1 MDFSTAISQATLNI
15 KDKSRTNLFA
25 WRGQFSPQLIE
36 SLLSAYGKNASH
48 IFDPFV
54 GSGTTLYE
62 AARFGKAATGT
73 EVNPAAFSFSRIY
86 KFSNLQT
93 KLRDEKIAQLDEL
106 LIENLAKA
114 LPLFGGEKDISEI
127 LRNLYFSS
135 EISKDKYIKDLFE
148 ALIVRLDIYK
158 NKLTP
163 EYVLNTWSKIKTI
176 VDSLPFS
183 LEPVNSYLSDARC
196 TPLKEDTVDFVVTSP
211 PYINVFNYHQNYRR
225 SVEMLGWDVLSVAK
239 SEIGA
244 NRKFRSNRF
253 LTVVQYCMDM
263 AQVFIELLRVCQNYS
278 KLIFIVGRES
288 NVRKTAFYNAELLK
302 TIAVELL
309 DIEFVQQQHRV
320 FKNKFG
326 KNIFEELIHLK
337 INRKYRHIKLDET
350 VNLARTVGVA
360 ALKKAL
366 EYAPSE
372 SKTDL
377 EDAIEKSQTVKY
389 SPIFNALKEDK

>member
-1 MDFSTAISQATLNI
+1 L
-15 KDKSRTNLFA
+15 
-25 WRGQFSPQLIE
+25 
-36 SLLSAYGKNASH
+36 
-48 IFDPFV
+48 
-54 GSGTTLYE
+54 
-62 AARFGKAATGT
+62 
-73 EVNPAAFSFSRIY
+73 
-86 KFSNLQT
+86 
-93 KLRDEKIAQLDEL
+93 
-106 LIENLAKA
+106 
-114 LPLFGGEKDISEI
+114 GGEKDISEI